1 MLKIKAR
8 NMSAATRSTA
18 PKTLSII
25 MVGEY
30 KEHLKDFAL
39 QNFKILLES
48 WGLKN

>member
-8 NMSAATRSTA
+8 NMSAATRSIA
-18 PKTLSII
+18 PRTFKINMI
-25 MVGEY
+25 RVY